1 MIGRYGLSLI
11 GTSHAAQ
18 IDGECQDAHAI
29 LELPE
34 GWVIAAI
41 ADGVGSASHSATGSR
56 IAADAAV
63 QTIEAGCPT
72 AWDVHTLSG
81 LIKSAFHEAWRRV
94 LEGAER
100 EGIPSNEYDTT
111 LTVVIYN
118 GRDVVYGHVGDG
130 GVVALKSTGD
140 LVRIT
145 EAQKGEEYNTVVP
158 LRAGPDFWVFRAL
171 SEPLC
176 GLLMMTDGVL
186 DVACPWILARTE
198 QPVFVGYVR
207 PFIDANVMKARSHAE
222 FKRLEEEI
230 AEFLSGERSS
240 LITDDKTVVGLINTD
255 ALPEIKDPEYYKDPD
270 WVALRR
276 AHDQQLYG
284 MSASSVLMTVASDEG
299 RSEPVIARAVSAYSP
314 DAPANECAAID
325 SPPQGRTC
333 LATRIRRLVRK
344 WRRSRRHVDEG
355 GGQ

>member
-1 MIGRYGLSLI
+1 
-11 GTSHAAQ
+11 
-18 IDGECQDAHAI
+18 
-29 LELPE
+29 
-34 GWVIAAI
+34 
-41 ADGVGSASHSATGSR
+41 
-56 IAADAAV
+56 
-63 QTIEAGCPT
+63 
-72 AWDVHTLSG
+72 HTLSG
-81 LIKSAFHEAWRRV
+81 LVESAFHEAWRRV
-94 LEGAER
+94 LEEAER
-100 EGIPSNEYDTT
+100 EGLPSREYDTT

-118 GRDVVYGHVGDG
+118 GRDVVYGHVGDS
-130 GVVALKSTGD
+130 GVVALKATGD
-140 LVRIT
+140 FVRIT

-198 QPVFVGYVR
+198 RPVYVGYVR
-207 PFIDANVMKARSHAE
+207 PFIDANIVKARSQAE
-222 FKRLEEEI
+222 FKHLEEDI

-255 ALPEIKDPEYYKDPD
+255 VVPEMKDPEYYEDPD

-276 AHDQQLYG
+276 AHDQKLYS
-284 MSASSVLMTVASDEG
+284 MSASSVMMTAASDEG
-299 RSEPVIARAVSAYSP
+299 RSQTMISRAV
-314 DAPANECAAID
+314 PADECATID
-325 SPPQGRTC
+325 SPPQGRIH

-355 GGQ
+355 GGK